1 MMAVFPFSNIRV
13 SHGNTFAT
21 LKQKLSTEAS
31 YKVGPIDRFRY
42 FLLAA
47 DPGMMQLK
55 HAAKTVLAV
64 VIALE
69 AFRFLHSQA
78 ALYAGMSAGFLMQ
91 STAGNHRR
99 TRQISMALMGAA
111 STVAVGVGSEL
122 SGQHLAKEL
131 LLVAAAFAAF
141 YVRRFIPGKA
151 MFPMFAFVLTLLATL
166 QPGGAGA
173 ALPMMTAV
181 FGGFL
186 TAFAVYFYLLPDESL
201 RAFRHSVDLFVF
213 RLQHARRNPGHE
225 QGDLRVLHRA
235 VAFEEEEREVLGR
248 VACALCS
255 QVLADQYEALQILI
269 VLFDIEGQADSGASQ
284 QMAARFTQD
293 YLSEITSRLEQD
305 RMLLDA

>member
-1 MMAVFPFSNIRV
+1 
-13 SHGNTFAT
+13 
-21 LKQKLSTEAS
+21 
-31 YKVGPIDRFRY
+31 
-42 FLLAA
+42 
-47 DPGMMQLK
+47 
-55 HAAKTVLAV
+55 
-64 VIALE
+64 
-69 AFRFLHSQA
+69 
-78 ALYAGMSAGFLMQ
+78 
-91 STAGNHRR
+91 
-99 TRQISMALMGAA
+99 
-111 STVAVGVGSEL
+111 
-122 SGQHLAKEL
+122 
-131 LLVAAAFAAF
+131 
-141 YVRRFIPGKA
+141 